1 MRRHAWLLLLA
12 FLLVTCKA
20 QEPAYPESCEDLG
33 LPDDLAYT
41 QSSPA
46 LRELADAR
54 GIGVGAAVSD
64 LPLDCDSA

>member
-46 LRELADAR
+46 LRD
-54 GIGVGAAVSD
+54 G
-64 LPLDCDSA
+64 